1 MLSFLSNIICYGLGV
16 VIPAYKTFK
25 AIKSD
30 DIEAQKYLVKQWMIV
45 SLILLCEQYIGFIV
59 SWLPFFYE
67 IKIALFAWLTLSQ
80 TKGAGVVFHNYVQ
93 PFLEQNET
101 TIDSRVEEYKA
112 LAKSRLQCVR
122 SQLFQ
127 TVVSSLVTRFPQLQ
141 ALEKLLSG
149 MTAVQSMQSVP
160 QVPRL
165 VLADNKEAETAP
177 CQDPSAPQQPPTP
190 REQTPVT
197 SPRDTQA
204 PVDTPVEAARPRASS
219 DSSAQPDCAVDVR
232 DTLDER
238 VKARLAKRAL
248 GQSYSMEVDSSRVAK
263 RQKLVKSYA
272 KSYK

>member
-1 MLSFLSNIICYGLGV
+1 MLGFLSNIICFGLGV

-25 AIKSD
+25 AIKTD

-45 SLILLCEQYIGFIV
+45 SLILLCEHYIGFIV

-80 TKGAGVVFHNYVQ
+80 TKGAGVVYHNYVQ
-93 PFLEQNET
+93 PFLDQNET

-112 LAKSRLQCVR
+112 LTKARMQGVR
-122 SQLFQ
+122 SQLYQ
-127 TVVSSLVTRFPQLQ
+127 YVIAGLVARFPQLQ
-141 ALEKLLSG
+141 ALEKLLSSVTVESTQSAQS
-149 MTAVQSMQSVP
+149 TAA

-165 VLADNKEAETAP
+165 VLVDSKETEAAP

-190 REQTPVT
+190 VT

-204 PVDTPVEAARPRASS
+204 PLDTPAVEAARPRASS
-219 DSSAQPDCAVDVR
+219 DSSAQSDGVEVSDS
-232 DTLDER
+232 LDER

-248 GQSYSMEVDSSRVAK
+248 GQSYSMEIDSSRVSK

>member
-1 MLSFLSNIICYGLGV
+1 
-16 VIPAYKTFK
+16 
-25 AIKSD
+25 
-30 DIEAQKYLVKQWMIV
+30 MIV

-59 SWLPFFYE
+59 SWYVLTNHNWHFLSLFRLPFFYE

-80 TKGAGVVFHNYVQ
+80 TKVRSALYIRRYAYITQGAGVVFHNYVQ

-219 DSSAQPDCAVDVR
+219 DSSAQSDCAVDVR
-232 DTLDER
+232 DTLDEP